1 VSPHRHAA
9 RRQRRSSGGMRRLRR
24 LGPAR
29 LGAGLLLLLLRYVAA
44 TIPSCSVCDP
54 PDKQASCRKNVPR
67 KVRGVAAWLL
77 VL

>member
-1 VSPHRHAA
+1 
-9 RRQRRSSGGMRRLRR
+9 MRRL
-24 LGPAR
+24 GAAR
-29 LGAGLLLLLLRYVAA
+29 LGAWLLLLLLRYVAA